1 MRVTTEEAP
10 PVVVVND
17 GRGYVFPVRFNH
29 PPTAATLTTVLDAAW
44 REQYRIKVR
53 PGER

>member
-17 GRGYVFPVRFNH
+17 GRGYEIPFLLNH

-44 REQYRIKVR
+44 RRQYRIKVR

>member
-10 PVVVVND
+10 PVVVVSE
-17 GRGYVFPVRFNH
+17 RGYGIPVLFNR
-29 PPTAATLTTVLDAAW
+29 PPAVTLTAVYAEW
-44 REQYRIKVR
+44 RRQYRIKGR